1 MIPLQKIQKL
11 TIMDHV
17 ICSYLGQLCS
27 IVESLRSDLIEISS
41 TLNDINDK
49 LDNIETGATDILE
62 NIDDSV
68 DMLSEKMNNICDS
81 FGKRIGIDPEQTFE
95 ESDESEESEKT
106 EDEGNEETD
115 RNGNKF
121 VADISINIGDIDTDD
136 IDVGT
141 DEGFIELARR
151 IKNRFCK

>member
-1 MIPLQKIQKL
+1 
-11 TIMDHV
+11 
-17 ICSYLGQLCS
+17 
-27 IVESLRSDLIEISS
+27 
-41 TLNDINDK
+41 
-49 LDNIETGATDILE
+49 
-62 NIDDSV
+62 
-68 DMLSEKMNNICDS
+68 ICDS